1 MIKES
6 VYQKDIAFVI
16 MYVLKMWAPTYMEQ
30 ILTDLQAE
38 IDVYALIVGDL
49 NYFTFNN
56 G

>member
-49 NYFTFNN
+49 KLLHF
-56 G
+56 